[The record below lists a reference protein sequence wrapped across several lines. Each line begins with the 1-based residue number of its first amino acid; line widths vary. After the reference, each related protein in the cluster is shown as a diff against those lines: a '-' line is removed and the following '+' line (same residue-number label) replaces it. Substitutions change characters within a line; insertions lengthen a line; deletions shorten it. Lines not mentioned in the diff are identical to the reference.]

1 MKKRMKMLPTGA
13 IVITKAKGKVQVHH
27 PSDSDYPLH
36 LLYYR
41 QMEQIEK
48 QLNKISI
55 YGSIQ

>member
-27 PSDSDYPLH
+27 PSDKDYPLH

-48 QLNKISI
+48 QLDKISI
-55 YGSIQ
+55 YG